1 MKERIRG
8 AMARIVATAESRP
21 QLSAVEAAP
30 RPQKKE
36 IIEILRLFQEVVY
49 PGYFGDTVL
58 YRDNLRDHLGDV
70 LFRIHLRLS
79 GEVEKALEA
88 SEGRPAAR
96 RHAREVVTELFERM
110 PEVADRVAE
119 DVQAAYDGDPAAQGF
134 DELILAYPGVKAI
147 FTYRI
152 AHELHRMG
160 VRLIPRVMT
169 EFAHNETGVDIHPGA
184 TIGRSFFIDHGTGV
198 VIGETTTIGDRV
210 KIYQGVTLGALSFPK
225 NEHGELIR
233 GVKRHPTV
241 EDDVV
246 IYAGA
251 TILGGSTVIGRGSV
265 IGGSVWLTT
274 SVPAF
279 TRVTLAGGQLHHHGI
294 QRTAIAP
301 VDGHHRAGR
310 RRGVPHPRS
319 LLVFKQGLA
328 PPDGV
333 TYRAQHRGADPDV
346 VESHEGHAPHLGRRA
361 NPLFRRA
368 LEGQV
373 QSAFHR
379 V

>member
-1 MKERIRG
+1 MKERIRS
-8 AMARIVATAESRP
+8 AISRVVAASESRP
-21 QLSAVEAAP
+21 QLSAVDAP
-30 RPQKKE
+30 ARPQKKE
-36 IIEILRLFQEVVY
+36 IIEIIRLFQEVIY

-79 GEVEKALEA
+79 AEVERALEER
-88 SEGRPAAR
+88 EGRPAAR
-96 RHAREVVTELFERM
+96 KHAREVVTELFERL
-110 PEVADRVAE
+110 PDVSDRVAE

-134 DELILAYPGVKAI
+134 DELILAYPGVKAA

-152 AHELHRMG
+152 AHELHRLG
-160 VRLIPRVMT
+160 VRLIPRIMT

-251 TILGGSTVIGRGSV
+251 TILGGATVIGRGSV

-279 TRVTLAGGQLHHHGI
+279 TRVTLAGEQLRFEP
-294 QRTAIAP
+294 RTPPPGAP
-301 VDGHHRAGR
+301 GGAG
-310 RRGVPHPRS
+310 P
-319 LLVFKQGLA
+319 A
-328 PPDGV
+328 
-333 TYRAQHRGADPDV
+333 
-346 VESHEGHAPHLGRRA
+346 
-361 NPLFRRA
+361 
-368 LEGQV
+368 
-373 QSAFHR
+373 
-379 V
+379 

>member
-1 MKERIRG
+1 MKERIRS
-8 AMARIVATAESRP
+8 AISRVVAASESRP
-21 QLSAVEAAP
+21 QLSGVDAPP

-36 IIEILRLFQEVVY
+36 IIELIRLFQEVVY

-79 GEVEKALEA
+79 AEVERAL
-88 SEGRPAAR
+88 SEPQGSPSAR
-96 RHAREVVTELFERM
+96 KHAREVVTELFERL
-110 PEVADRVAE
+110 PEVSDRVAE

-134 DELILAYPGVKAI
+134 DELILSYPGVKAV

-152 AHELHRMG
+152 AHELHRLG
-160 VRLIPRVMT
+160 VRLIPRIMT
-169 EFAHNETGVDIHPGA
+169 EFAHNETGIDIHPGA

-198 VIGETTTIGDRV
+198 VIGETTSIGNRV
-210 KIYQGVTLGALSFPK
+210 KLYQGVTLGALSFPK

-251 TILGGSTVIGRGSV
+251 TILGGATVIGRGSV

-279 TRVTLAGGQLHHHGI
+279 TRVTIAGDQLRFEPRTVAPAAAGG
-294 QRTAIAP
+294 
-301 VDGHHRAGR
+301 AG
-310 RRGVPHPRS
+310 P
-319 LLVFKQGLA
+319 A
-328 PPDGV
+328 
-333 TYRAQHRGADPDV
+333 
-346 VESHEGHAPHLGRRA
+346 
-361 NPLFRRA
+361 
-368 LEGQV
+368 
-373 QSAFHR
+373 
-379 V
+379 